1 MYIYIRVI
9 FLGVIFMNEK
19 IRKMTFTAMLGAVA
33 TVLMFVDFSVPFMP
47 SFIKMDISELPAL
60 LAGFAYGPLS
70 GVCVCLIKN
79 LINLLRTTTSG
90 VGELSNFMLG
100 VAFILPSSII
110 YKKMKTRKGAVI
122 GAVVGAVLMAVL
134 SLPINYFITYP
145 FYSNFMP
152 MDVIISMYQEIMPS
166 VDGLLACLIIFNVPF
181 TLMKGIIDAII
192 CFLIYKPLSP
202 ILHKKTQ

>member
-1 MYIYIRVI
+1 
-9 FLGVIFMNEK
+9 MNEK

-47 SFIKMDISELPAL
+47 GFIKMDISELPAL
-60 LAGFAYGPLS
+60 IAGFAYGPLS

-90 VGELSNFMLG
+90 VGELCNFMLG

-122 GAVVGAVLMAVL
+122 GSVIGAVLMAVL

-152 MDVIISMYQEIMPS
+152 IDVIISMYQEIIPS

-181 TLMKGIIDAII
+181 TLMKGVIDAII

-202 ILHKKTQ
+202 ILHKKSQ

>member
-1 MYIYIRVI
+1 
-9 FLGVIFMNEK
+9 MNEK

-60 LAGFAYGPLS
+60 IAGFAYGPLS

-90 VGELSNFMLG
+90 VGELCNFMLG

-122 GAVVGAVLMAVL
+122 GSVIGAVLMAVI

-181 TLMKGIIDAII
+181 TLMKGVIDAII

-202 ILHKKTQ
+202 ILHKKSQ

>member
-1 MYIYIRVI
+1 
-9 FLGVIFMNEK
+9 MNEK

-60 LAGFAYGPLS
+60 IAGFAYGPLS

-90 VGELSNFMLG
+90 VGELCNFMLG

-110 YKKMKTRKGAVI
+110 YKKMKKRKGAVI
-122 GAVVGAVLMAVL
+122 GSVIGAVLMAVI

-181 TLMKGIIDAII
+181 TLLKGVIDAII

-202 ILHKKTQ
+202 ILHKKSQ

>member
-1 MYIYIRVI
+1 
-9 FLGVIFMNEK
+9 MNEK

-181 TLMKGIIDAII
+181 TLMKGVIDAII

>member
-1 MYIYIRVI
+1 
-9 FLGVIFMNEK
+9 MNEK
-19 IRKMTFTAMLGAVA
+19 IRKMTFTAMHGAVA

-47 SFIKMDISELPAL
+47 GFIKMDISELPAL
-60 LAGFAYGPLS
+60 IAGFAYGPLS

-90 VGELSNFMLG
+90 VGELCNFMLG

-122 GAVVGAVLMAVL
+122 GSVIGAVLMAVL

-152 MDVIISMYQEIMPS
+152 IDVIISMYQEIIPS

-181 TLMKGIIDAII
+181 TLMKGVIDAII

-202 ILHKKTQ
+202 ILHKKSQ

>member
-1 MYIYIRVI
+1 
-9 FLGVIFMNEK
+9 MNEK

-47 SFIKMDISELPAL
+47 GFIKMDISELPAL
-60 LAGFAYGPLS
+60 IAGFAYGPLS

-90 VGELSNFMLG
+90 VGELCNFMLG

-122 GAVVGAVLMAVL
+122 GSVIGAVLMAVL

-152 MDVIISMYQEIMPS
+152 MDVIISMYQEIIPS

-181 TLMKGIIDAII
+181 TLLKGVIDAII

-202 ILHKKTQ
+202 ILHKKSQ

>member
-181 TLMKGIIDAII
+181 TLMKGVIDAII

>member
-1 MYIYIRVI
+1 
-9 FLGVIFMNEK
+9 MNEK

>member
-1 MYIYIRVI
+1 MYIYIRVV

-47 SFIKMDISELPAL
+47 GFIKMDISELPAL
-60 LAGFAYGPLS
+60 IAGFAYGPLS

-90 VGELSNFMLG
+90 VGELCNFMLG

-110 YKKMKTRKGAVI
+110 YKKMKKRKGAVI
-122 GAVVGAVLMAVL
+122 GSVIGAVLMAVL

-152 MDVIISMYQEIMPS
+152 IDVIISMYQEIIPS

-181 TLMKGIIDAII
+181 TLMKGVIDAII

-202 ILHKKTQ
+202 ILHKKSQ

>member
-1 MYIYIRVI
+1 
-9 FLGVIFMNEK
+9 MNEK

-60 LAGFAYGPLS
+60 IAGFAYGPIS

-90 VGELSNFMLG
+90 VGELCNFMLG

-122 GAVVGAVLMAVL
+122 GSVVGAVLMAVL

-152 MDVIISMYQEIMPS
+152 IDVIISMYQEIMPS

-181 TLMKGIIDAII
+181 TLMKGVIDAII

>member
-1 MYIYIRVI
+1 
-9 FLGVIFMNEK
+9 MNEK

-47 SFIKMDISELPAL
+47 GFIKMDISELPAL
-60 LAGFAYGPLS
+60 IAGFAYGPLS

-90 VGELSNFMLG
+90 VGELCNFMLG
-100 VAFILPSSII
+100 IAFILPSSII
-110 YKKMKTRKGAVI
+110 YKKMKKRKGAVI
-122 GAVVGAVLMAVL
+122 GSVIGAVLMAVI

-181 TLMKGIIDAII
+181 TLMKGVIDAII

>member
-1 MYIYIRVI
+1 
-9 FLGVIFMNEK
+9 MNEK

-47 SFIKMDISELPAL
+47 GFIKMDISELPAL
-60 LAGFAYGPLS
+60 IAGFAYGPLS

-90 VGELSNFMLG
+90 VGELCNFMLG

-122 GAVVGAVLMAVL
+122 GSVIGAVLMAVL

-152 MDVIISMYQEIMPS
+152 IDVIISMYKEIIPS

-181 TLMKGIIDAII
+181 TLMKGVIDAII

-202 ILHKKTQ
+202 ILHKKSQ

>member
-1 MYIYIRVI
+1 
-9 FLGVIFMNEK
+9 MNEK

-60 LAGFAYGPLS
+60 IAGFAYGPLS

-90 VGELSNFMLG
+90 VGELCNFMLG

-122 GAVVGAVLMAVL
+122 GSVVGAVLMAVL

-181 TLMKGIIDAII
+181 TLMKGVIDAII

>member
-90 VGELSNFMLG
+90 VGELCNFMLG

-181 TLMKGIIDAII
+181 TLMKGVIDAII

>member
-1 MYIYIRVI
+1 MYIYIRVV

-60 LAGFAYGPLS
+60 IAGFAYGPLS

-90 VGELSNFMLG
+90 VGELCNFMLG

-110 YKKMKTRKGAVI
+110 YKKMKKRKGAVI
-122 GAVVGAVLMAVL
+122 GSVIGAVLMAVI

-181 TLMKGIIDAII
+181 TLLKGVIDAII

-202 ILHKKTQ
+202 ILHKKSQ

>member
-1 MYIYIRVI
+1 
-9 FLGVIFMNEK
+9 MNEK

-122 GAVVGAVLMAVL
+122 GSVVGAVLMAVL

-152 MDVIISMYQEIMPS
+152 IDVIISMYQEIMPS

-181 TLMKGIIDAII
+181 TLMKGVIDAII